1 MIGMALGLATKVVGP
16 RFAKPLLILLAVALL
31 IGAFYVMLDK
41 YGDSRYDAG
50 KRDENAAWKAAQDK
64 LLAQAAQA
72 TTKADKVALA
82 VTLEHAAKVEE
93 EKEKVDEAIANG
105 GSPLDVLFPRAD
117 SVPNR

>member
-31 IGAFYVMLDK
+31 VGAFYVMLDK

-50 KRDENAAWKAAQDK
+50 RRDEETAWKAAQDK
-64 LLAQAAQA
+64 LLAQAAAAA
-72 TTKADKVALA
+72 TSADKTALA
-82 VTLEHAAKVEE
+82 ATIEHAAAVEE

-105 GSPLDVLFPRAD
+105 TSPLDVLFPS